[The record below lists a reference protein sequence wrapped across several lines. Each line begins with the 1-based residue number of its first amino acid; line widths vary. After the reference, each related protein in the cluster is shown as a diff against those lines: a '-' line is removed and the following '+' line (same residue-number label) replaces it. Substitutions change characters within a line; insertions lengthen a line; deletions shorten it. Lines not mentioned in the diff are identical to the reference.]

1 MRHGARFVIREA
13 AGLLLALPV
22 ALVDHVAHDLPVRL
36 ARAIARRSL
45 AADPSRDQPAMR
57 TILLATS
64 LLLVWY
70 LTIGLAL
77 DHWLGFGV
85 AVATIGVMLL
95 SASTELA
102 LRDQISRAWRRARS
116 YLALRAHPDIRATAL
131 AEADRLLEEARA
143 LELALQAG
151 ARNATEMR

>member
-22 ALVDHVAHDLPVRL
+22 ALVDRVAHDLPVRL

-57 TILLATS
+57 TILLAAS

-70 LTIGLAL
+70 LIIGLAL
-77 DHWLGFGV
+77 DHWLGFGA

-102 LRDQISRAWRRARS
+102 LRDHMSRAWRRARS
-116 YLALRAHPDIRATAL
+116 YLALRAHPEIRATAL
-131 AEADRLLEEARA
+131 ADADRLLEEARA